1 MLGMVTLSSGSCA
14 MQKNSVALM
23 TRAWSVRPQQTA
35 VCRSHHHGA
44 AHQHHTTTTTA
55 VPTLTV
61 LCGMLAAS
69 VATLAG
75 LGGATDL
82 PETEPGPTMSFSPLS
97 RLVDPLSS
105 LAHCDAAAVQHKSS
119 SSNFQVMA
127 ALEVKEELEKV
138 RLAQL
143 IHDLHELA
151 TIQNGNNN
159 SSSSSSNNRHQTKNR
174 VRRFITMFGKREG
187 NSGGS
192 SAVALG
198 RKSSFLPSFFQVQT
212 SSGEITADFS
222 TTTTTTQAL
231 SPATARSLI
240 DAIYAGGTL
249 TPATLLSLLEASKHI
264 IEVEAT
270 CVDLTDSSSEVVVV
284 GDLHGSIQS
293 LHSVLQLIGDI
304 GPNGKTVVFNGDFV
318 DRGSQ
323 SLEVICILLLLK
335 LAYPHHV
342 FLLRGNHE
350 DPLIA
355 SVYGFRDEI
364 KGKYP
369 ASSIDDLWESIAN
382 VFTAFP
388 LAAQTKTAL
397 IVHGGLPSADF
408 SLDQLSAIT
417 PSERAQFKSPAVE
430 ATSET
435 ARLVQNCL
443 WSDPDPTLGN
453 AVEANPRGCGV
464 RFGRTVARK
473 FLEKNGLQY
482 LIRSHEPV
490 EDGVEVMQCGH
501 GRSVITVFSAAAYP
515 AGQGDNPGAIIQ
527 LHPNGGFQT
536 LDFQPVKDHAN
547 DRVVHTD
554 HHHMT
559 SEQAIRSLIVSNK
572 IGLEKSFREKQD
584 KNGQVSI
591 DVWAK
596 IMADQLELPE
606 MPWKSLQPSLAP
618 TTEKDSS
625 SIDWQAFL
633 KSHSSKFNESGA
645 CPSEI
650 QNLHSNHKMLW
661 TVFKF
666 LDVDGDGTVELKEFK
681 RGVELLNK
689 RLPKERQLMD
699 PVSLFQMLDEDGNG
713 VIDINEFQKIFAMI

>member
-1 MLGMVTLSSGSCA
+1 
-14 MQKNSVALM
+14 M
-23 TRAWSVRPQQTA
+23 TRARSLPHQCILSVT
-35 VCRSHHHGA
+35 RSNHGA
-44 AHQHHTTTTTA
+44 ASHQHNTTTTTRTA
-55 VPTLTV
+55 IPALTV

-69 VATLAG
+69 VG
-75 LGGATDL
+75 LGGAT
-82 PETEPGPTMSFSPLS
+82 ESSENEPDTTTVRTNFSPLS
-97 RLVDPLSS
+97 RFLDPPSS
-105 LAHCDAAAVQHKSS
+105 FVICEAAAVHHKSSSSS

-151 TIQNGNNN
+151 TIQNGKYD
-159 SSSSSSNNRHQTKNR
+159 NNRTQSKNR

-187 NSGGS
+187 N
-192 SAVALG
+192 VALG
-198 RKSSFLPSFFQVQT
+198 RKSYFLPSFFQVQS

-222 TTTTTTQAL
+222 ATMTMTTTTQAL

-249 TPATLLSLLEASKHI
+249 TPATLISLLEASKHI

-270 CVDLTDSSSEVVVV
+270 CVDLTDSSNEVVVV

-369 ASSIDDLWESIAN
+369 AFSIDELWESITN

-388 LAAQTKTAL
+388 LAALTKTAL
-397 IVHGGLPSADF
+397 ILHGGLPSANF

-430 ATSET
+430 ATSDT

-473 FLEKNGLQY
+473 FLEQNELQY

-515 AGQGDNPGAIIQ
+515 AGQGDNAGAIIQ
-527 LHPNGGFQT
+527 LHPSGGFQT

-547 DRVVHTD
+547 DRIVHSD
-554 HHHMT
+554 HHHIT
-559 SEQAIRSLIVSNK
+559 SEQAVRSLIVSNK
-572 IGLEKSFREKQD
+572 VGLEKSFREKQD
-584 KNGQVSI
+584 KKGQVSI

-596 IMADQLELPE
+596 VMADQLELPE
-606 MPWKSLQPSLAP
+606 MPWKSLQPTLAP
-618 TTEKDSS
+618 TTEKGSN